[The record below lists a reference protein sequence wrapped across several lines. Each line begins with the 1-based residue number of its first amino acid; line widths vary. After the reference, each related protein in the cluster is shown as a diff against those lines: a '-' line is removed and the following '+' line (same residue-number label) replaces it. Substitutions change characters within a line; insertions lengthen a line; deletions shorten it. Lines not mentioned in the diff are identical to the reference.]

1 MKEIKLTDALD
12 TIDNDILKNRVR
24 EYYQLKKR
32 LENEMNKPDISELPD
47 LIDKIRELEELIL
60 KQTGDISL
68 AKHRK
73 DMFSA
78 KGMVADIKKERDK
91 QLSLRKVMDELF

>member
-47 LIDKIRELEELIL
+47 LIED
-60 KQTGDISL
+60 
-68 AKHRK
+68 
-73 DMFSA
+73 
-78 KGMVADIKKERDK
+78 
-91 QLSLRKVMDELF
+91 

>member
-60 KQTGDISL
+60 KQTGSISL